1 MVMSKKQSNSMRL
14 SDATYL
20 RIRRIAAR
28 EQRTLTTVIDRA
40 VQLYEQEARRA
51 KAAEHN
57 EGGAK

>member
-1 MVMSKKQSNSMRL
+1 MRL

-40 VQLYEQEARRA
+40 VQLYDQDARRT

-57 EGGAK
+57 KEEAK